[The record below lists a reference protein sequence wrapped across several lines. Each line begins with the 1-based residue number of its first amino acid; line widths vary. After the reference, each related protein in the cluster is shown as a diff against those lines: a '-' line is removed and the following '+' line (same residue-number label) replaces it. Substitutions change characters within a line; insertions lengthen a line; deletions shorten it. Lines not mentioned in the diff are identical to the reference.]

1 MAAGA
6 TLLPF
11 TAVSADRIAG
21 ANDTLRIG
29 VIGCGARGTELIG
42 DLLSRRN
49 NAVPIR
55 IAAVCDICEPHR
67 ARAESLASADAA
79 RYWQDLVEQRD
90 LDAIIVA
97 APDHHHAAMSIAA
110 MESGKDIY
118 CEKPMT
124 LRLEEAR
131 AFRDAAVCTG
141 RIVQIGAQET
151 SEPQWH
157 LAHDII
163 RSGAIGATV
172 WCQGSY
178 RPSPAAAQWDRP
190 VLKSVRFAGLDWDG
204 FRGAS
209 PERRFDPDRY
219 LNWRKYWDYSNGIAG
234 ETFYHKLAAL
244 LIAVGSAFPE
254 RVSAAGGIYVRDGRE
269 VPDSFVMTA
278 EYPGGRTIVLASSM
292 TNRNGLP
299 AVIRGREASLE
310 FCGRFVKI
318 VTANGAS
325 EKLGRFPISGRSI
338 DASDEAGNREAS
350 HFSERKCETTPRPD
364 HLDNW
369 LRCIRSREKCVCNEE
384 IGYQTMAAVAMAV
397 ESYRTG
403 KTLSFDGTTGHITP
417 SGAKNHPLIA

>member
-11 TAVSADRIAG
+11 TAASADRIAG

-29 VIGCGARGTELIG
+29 VIGCGARGTELIR

-131 AFRDAAVCTG
+131 AFRDAAVRTG

-178 RPSPAAAQWDRP
+178 RPSPATAQWDRP
-190 VLKSVRFAGLDWDG
+190 LLKNARFADLDWDG

-244 LIAVGSAFPE
+244 LIAAGPAFPE

-318 VTANGAS
+318 VTANGA
-325 EKLGRFPISGRSI
+325 
-338 DASDEAGNREAS
+338 A
-350 HFSERKCETTPRPD
+350 HHMSERKCETTPRPD

-384 IGYQTMAAVAMAV
+384 IGYQAMAAVAMAV